1 MTKAATEQGLLRI
14 LQGTSLAGWPLSTH
28 GNTMGEE
35 ALGMSRGWNLDELI
49 THIKEFFFL
58 NF

>member
-1 MTKAATEQGLLRI
+1 MTKAVTEQGLSRI
-14 LQGTSLAGWPLSTH
+14 LQGTSLGGWPLSTH
-28 GNTMGEE
+28 GNIVGEE